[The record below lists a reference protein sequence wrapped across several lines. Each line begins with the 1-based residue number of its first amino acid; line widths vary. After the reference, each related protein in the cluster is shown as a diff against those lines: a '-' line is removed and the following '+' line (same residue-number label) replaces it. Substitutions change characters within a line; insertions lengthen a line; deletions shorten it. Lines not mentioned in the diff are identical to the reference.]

1 MNSSDP
7 SITPKM
13 VAEHGLSTDEYDRI
27 LEILGRAPN
36 LTELGIF
43 SAMWSEHCSYKSSKK
58 WLKTLPIS
66 GDCVIQGPGENA
78 GVIDI
83 GDGLAAVFKIESHN
97 HPSFIEPY
105 QGAATGVGGILR
117 DVFTMGAR
125 PVANLNA
132 LRFGAPEHPKTR
144 HLVGGVVAGIGSY
157 GNCIGVPTVAGEV
170 NFHPA
175 YNGNILVN
183 AMTVGLAEANK
194 IFYSAAAGAGNPVIY
209 VGAKTG
215 RDGIHGAT
223 MASAEFSDDSEEKRP
238 TVQVGDPFT
247 EKLLLE
253 ACLELMAGDKIIA
266 IQDMGAAGLSSSAV
280 EMAGKGGLGIE
291 IALDRVPVRE
301 TAMTPYEL
309 MLSESQERMLII
321 LKPEGEAEARAIF
334 ERWDLDFAVIGRLT
348 ESGRLVLTMNGDTA
362 ADIPIDPMVKAAPEY
377 DRPWEP
383 TPTLPPLRAEDLP
396 PEPPLDT
403 ALLTLMSCPDLA
415 SRRWIWEQYDHLI
428 MADTLVR
435 PGGDAAVVRV
445 RGHDKALAMTV
456 DCTPRYCLADPET
469 GGAQAVAETWRNLTA
484 SGARPLAITNNMNFG
499 NPERPRIMGQFVGCI
514 DGMRAAAEALDYP
527 VVSGNVSLYNETN
540 GQAILPTP
548 VIGGVGLIDDA
559 KNHMTLAFKVAEEA
573 IVVIGAQPAGT
584 GGWLGQSL
592 YAREIHGLETG
603 APPPVDLAAEKR
615 HGDFIRHLIASRQV
629 TACHD
634 IADGGLLVAVT
645 EMALAGGLGA
655 RLKAPAT
662 GAAAWA
668 FGEDQ
673 ARYVVT
679 ARDAG
684 TILAAAAAADVPAE
698 VIGHTQTS
706 RRLNLGSNRA
716 ISIDELGQ
724 RHEGWL
730 PRFMGGEI
738 NG

>member
-1 MNSSDP
+1 
-7 SITPKM
+7 
-13 VAEHGLSTDEYDRI
+13 
-27 LEILGRAPN
+27 
-36 LTELGIF
+36 
-43 SAMWSEHCSYKSSKK
+43 
-58 WLKTLPIS
+58 
-66 GDCVIQGPGENA
+66 
-78 GVIDI
+78 
-83 GDGLAAVFKIESHN
+83 
-97 HPSFIEPY
+97 
-105 QGAATGVGGILR
+105 
-117 DVFTMGAR
+117 
-125 PVANLNA
+125 
-132 LRFGAPEHPKTR
+132 
-144 HLVGGVVAGIGSY
+144 
-157 GNCIGVPTVAGEV
+157 
-170 NFHPA
+170 
-175 YNGNILVN
+175 
-183 AMTVGLAEANK
+183 
-194 IFYSAAAGAGNPVIY
+194 
-209 VGAKTG
+209 
-215 RDGIHGAT
+215 
-223 MASAEFSDDSEEKRP
+223 
-238 TVQVGDPFT
+238 
-247 EKLLLE
+247 
-253 ACLELMAGDKIIA
+253 
-266 IQDMGAAGLSSSAV
+266 
-280 EMAGKGGLGIE
+280 
-291 IALDRVPVRE
+291 
-301 TAMTPYEL
+301 
-309 MLSESQERMLII
+309 
-321 LKPEGEAEARAIF
+321 
-334 ERWDLDFAVIGRLT
+334 
-348 ESGRLVLTMNGDTA
+348 
-362 ADIPIDPMVKAAPEY
+362 
-377 DRPWEP
+377 
-383 TPTLPPLRAEDLP
+383 
-396 PEPPLDT
+396 
-403 ALLTLMSCPDLA
+403 
-415 SRRWIWEQYDHLI
+415 
-428 MADTLVR
+428 
-435 PGGDAAVVRV
+435 
-445 RGHDKALAMTV
+445 
-456 DCTPRYCLADPET
+456 
-469 GGAQAVAETWRNLTA
+469 
-484 SGARPLAITNNMNFG
+484 MNFG

-573 IVVIGAQPAGT
+573 IVVIGAQPART

-615 HGDFIRHLIASRQV
+615 HGDFIRHLIASQQV

-655 RLKAPAT
+655 RLEAPAT